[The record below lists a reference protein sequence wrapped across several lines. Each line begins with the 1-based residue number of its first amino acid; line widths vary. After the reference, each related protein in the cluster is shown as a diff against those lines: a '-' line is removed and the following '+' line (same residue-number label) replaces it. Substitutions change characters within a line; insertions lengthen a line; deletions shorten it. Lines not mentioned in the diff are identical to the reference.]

1 MLAQTACINEE
12 VCEDI
17 ATVPIRIGFFETEEE
32 TSSDEPAPI
41 TLDSLTVFGLGN
53 DSLIYNN
60 RFSVSQIELPLD
72 SQRDSCAFIFVFPQ
86 DPSLSLQHDTI
97 WFYYQRKPTL
107 ISMECGFSTFYEL
120 KEVASSQNKIDSL
133 SLDNVNIRNTL
144 DEHIKIFP
152 DNSAADN
159 E

>member
-17 ATVPIRIGFFETEEE
+17 ATVPVRIGFFTENNAA
-32 TSSDEPAPI
+32 DEPTPI

-60 RFSVSQIELPLD
+60 QFNISQIELPLN
-72 SQRDSCAFIFVFPQ
+72 SQQDSCAFIFVFPQ
-86 DPSLSLQHDTI
+86 VPAEILLHDTI
-97 WFYYQRKPTL
+97 WFYYSRKATL
-107 ISMECGFSTFYEL
+107 VSMECGFSTFYEL
-120 KEVASSQNKIDSL
+120 KNISFSRNRIDSL
-133 SLDNVNIRNTL
+133 SLDNINIRNTL

-152 DNSAADN
+152 DNITTDT